1 MIKQSFDE
9 IFSKYDLVLTPTA
22 PITAPK
28 LGESL
33 NASLKMYK
41 SDIFTVSAN
50 IAGLPALSVP
60 CGFDKDKM
68 PIGAQLIGAPLS
80 DQKVL
85 NAGYAYQ
92 KITDFH
98 KQRPEVM

>member
-9 IFSKYDLVLTPTA
+9 IFSNYDLILTPTA
-22 PITAPK
+22 PTTAPK

-50 IAGLPALSVP
+50 IAGLSAISIP
-60 CGFDKDKM
+60 CGFDKNGM
-68 PIGAQLIGAPLS
+68 PIGAQLMGAPLR

-92 KITDFH
+92 NITDFH